1 MDGYIFMD
9 LWDTYY
15 LHRENLKV
23 FVMMLNLDS
32 NMDKIIK
39 NNIDNYLITFL
50 KMVKLNYM
58 IFDFK

>member
-1 MDGYIFMD
+1 MD